1 MKIISVAVLGAGAV
15 GSYVIWGLADRED
28 IKLGVIAEGER
39 KERLSRQGCAI
50 NGKVYHPEV
59 WTPEEAEN
67 VDFLIVSL
75 KYGALPGALESIRKI
90 VGKDTSVM
98 SLMNGVDSE
107 EIIFGE
113 YEAPYESERVKAVKE
128 LFAGTGIHYRSTE
141 YAIEEV
147 WCKFRLNV
155 CNNLPQAIL
164 GAGVGC
170 YRDSEHMKAIQNGL
184 KKELEAIAEAKGI
197 DISKAD
203 RMSGRGSAVPPK
215 ARYSTLQDLDAG
227 RHTEIDM
234 FSGALMRM
242 GKELGIPTPYNEY
255 TYHMI
260 KALEEKNDGR
270 FAYTGEEEPTWS
282 K

>member
-1 MKIISVAVLGAGAV
+1 MMMKKKLAALLLAAASAMVFTGC
-15 GSYVIWGLADRED
+15 GSSDNQSKG
-28 IKLGVIAEGER
+28 
-39 KERLSRQGCAI
+39 
-50 NGKVYHPEV
+50 
-59 WTPEEAEN
+59 
-67 VDFLIVSL
+67 
-75 KYGALPGALESIRKI
+75 
-90 VGKDTSVM
+90 
-98 SLMNGVDSE
+98 GVDKKVQIEYWHVASE
-107 EIIFGE
+107 SFGGTT
-113 YEAPYESERVKAVKE
+113 VKE